1 MPVRV
6 WVAVV
11 FLALGA
17 GLWLV
22 RRATAPTVG
31 RARRVV
37 GGTAVSLV
45 ALAALLFLSSCLTQV
60 STKEFG
66 VKTSFGRPVG
76 SLTNGLHLKAP
87 WDKVTEIDA
96 AIQTDSHV
104 QGEPTACL
112 SVRMAHQIVACAD
125 VSIRW
130 RIQDGAADALFQNY
144 RDFDNIR
151 ASLVTRELSA
161 SLNKAFEDYD
171 PLAVDEKG
179 NSTAPELSVLSAAV
193 AQQMQ
198 SEIGSQITV
207 LSVIVPVLHFDTNTQ
222 GRLNALQ
229 AQIAQTRIADQAIQ
243 TATAQAQANSRL
255 AASVSKDANVLVNKC
270 YDLVSEMIAK
280 GQAVPVGFSCWP
292 NAQSSVVVPTTPGR

>member
-1 MPVRV
+1 MPVRLWFV
-6 WVAVV
+6 VILAVVAVI
-11 FLALGA
+11 
-17 GLWLV
+17 LWLI
-22 RRATAPTVG
+22 RSRAQVTSPVLRISVWGVA
-31 RARRVV
+31 
-37 GGTAVSLV
+37 
-45 ALAALLFLSSCLTQV
+45 ALAVLLFVSSCLTQV

-66 VKTSFGRPVG
+66 VTTAFGRPVG
-76 SLTNGLHLKAP
+76 SLTNGLHVKAP

-104 QGEPTACL
+104 QGEPGSCL
-112 SVRMAHQIVACAD
+112 AVRIAHQIVACAD

-179 NSTAPELSVLSAAV
+179 NSTAPALSALSTGV
-193 AQQMQ
+193 ATQMQ
-198 SEIGSQITV
+198 AEIGSQITV
-207 LSVIVPVLHFDTNTQ
+207 LSVIVPVLHFDANTQ
-222 GRLNALQ
+222 GRINALQ
-229 AQIAQTRIADQAIQ
+229 AQIAQTRIADQSIQ
-243 TATAQAQANSRL
+243 TATAQALANAKL
-255 AASVSKDANVLVNKC
+255 ATSVAKDPNVLVNKC

-280 GQAVPVGFSCWP
+280 GQQVPVGFSCWP
-292 NAQSSVVVPTTPGR
+292 GSQSSVVVPTAPK

>member
-1 MPVRV
+1 MPARI
-6 WVAVV
+6 WFAVV
-11 FLALGA
+11 LLVLA
-17 GLWLV
+17 GLVGVV
-22 RRATAPTVG
+22 RWRAHLSVRALPWVIWSTA
-31 RARRVV
+31 
-37 GGTAVSLV
+37 
-45 ALAALLFLSSCLTQV
+45 ALAGLLLVSSCLTQV

-87 WDKVTEIDA
+87 WEKVTEIDA

-104 QGEPTACL
+104 QGEPGGCI
-112 SVRMAHQIVACAD
+112 SVRIAHQIVACAD

-179 NSTAPELSVLSAAV
+179 NSTAPALSELSSGVARQMAA
-193 AQQMQ
+193 
-198 SEIGSQITV
+198 EIGSQITV

-222 GRLNALQ
+222 GRINALQ
-229 AQIAQTRIADQAIQ
+229 AQIAQTRIADQSIQ
-243 TATAQAQANSRL
+243 TATAQALANAKLS
-255 AASVSKDANVLVNKC
+255 ASVAKDPNVLVNKC

-280 GQAVPVGFSCWP
+280 GQPVPVGFSCWP
-292 NAQSSVVVPTTPGR
+292 ASQSAVVVPTAPGK